1 MNRTIL
7 CYMTQPATLNS
18 QVIVGAKSLDDMLEL
33 ARLAAARLGDED
45 PLAKQIQGVTAEL
58 RTHSRLER

>member
-1 MNRTIL
+1 MSATL
-7 CYMTQPATLNS
+7 YYMTHATLDS

-45 PLAKQIQGVTAEL
+45 PLAKQIKGVTAEL
-58 RTHSRLER
+58 RTHSRLET